1 MLFPNR
7 LINGYDVRGWAT
19 KLQWELNNAHN
30 DFGLCKF
37 SLLSYF
43 KDDNMDDFLCAV
55 DDCEKCIVDMIESGG
70 TTLRRYATVA
80 DYIKNHELANTLNE
94 R

>member
-1 MLFPNR
+1 
-7 LINGYDVRGWAT
+7 
-19 KLQWELNNAHN
+19 
-30 DFGLCKF
+30 
-37 SLLSYF
+37 
-43 KDDNMDDFLCAV
+43 MDDFLCAV